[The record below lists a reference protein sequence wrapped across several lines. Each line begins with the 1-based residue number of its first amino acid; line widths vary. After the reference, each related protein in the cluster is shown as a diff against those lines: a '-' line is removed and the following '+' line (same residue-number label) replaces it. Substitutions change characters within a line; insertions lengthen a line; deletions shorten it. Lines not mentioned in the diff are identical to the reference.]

1 MIIYSLWE
9 MLNFFFANV
18 RVKRKQA
25 VTLLCIIL
33 WLILGMRSIE
43 LGLYD
48 TKNVYY
54 TLFNH
59 VLRQDFKEFATELSI
74 LNEPLMRIITWI
86 IAHLTKNFQMY
97 LLMTSAFP
105 IFAIRQLLIEE
116 DKDPVFGIA
125 VFWGLYFFYGTFLV
139 KQMMAM
145 SMITFSYKYLK
156 RRELAKFIICVCV
169 GACIHKTSIFFII
182 TYIACKYIKINKF
195 FIISIFP
202 LMSIGVFAQNFIL
215 NIIYKLPTFNFET
228 YIYYGVYSKGQG
240 MTFSSFFYLGMII
253 ICYYLKEG
261 HDTGEYTDLL
271 IISYIG
277 CVFNSWSTIIM
288 EFYRLA
294 LYFNVFNC
302 LLLPYALSKKT
313 IKNQRVKRSILLVI
327 MYIYAYVIAINTHSL
342 PYMSLLD

>member
-1 MIIYSLWE
+1 

-18 RVKRKQA
+18 RIKRKQA

-54 TLFNH
+54 TLFNR
-59 VLRQDFKEFATELSI
+59 VLRQDFKEFVIELSI
-74 LNEPLMRIITWI
+74 LNEPLMNMITWI
-86 IAHLTKNFQMY
+86 IAHATRNFQVY
-97 LLMTSAFP
+97 LIITSAFP
-105 IFAIRQLLIEE
+105 IIAIRQLLIEE

-125 VFWGLYFFYGTFLV
+125 VFWGLYFFYGTFLI

-145 SMITFSYKYLK
+145 SIIIFSYKYLK
-156 RRELAKFIICVCV
+156 KRELVKFIICICV
-169 GACIHKTSIFFII
+169 SACIHKTSIFFII
-182 TYIACKYIKINKF
+182 TYIACKYIKTNKF
-195 FIISIFP
+195 FIVSIFP
-202 LMSIGVFAQNFIL
+202 LMSIGMFAQNIIL
-215 NIIYKLPTFNFET
+215 NVIYKLPIFNFEA
-228 YIYYGVYSKGQG
+228 YIYYGIYSKGQG
-240 MTFSSFFYLGMII
+240 ITFSSFFYLGMII
-253 ICYYLKEG
+253 ICYYLKKK
-261 HDTGEYTDLL
+261 HDTDEYKDLL
-271 IISYIG
+271 IISYMG
-277 CVFNSWSTIIM
+277 CVLNSWSTIVM

-302 LLLPYALSKKT
+302 LLLPYAFSEKN
-313 IKNQRVKRSILLVI
+313 IKNQRLKRCILLGI